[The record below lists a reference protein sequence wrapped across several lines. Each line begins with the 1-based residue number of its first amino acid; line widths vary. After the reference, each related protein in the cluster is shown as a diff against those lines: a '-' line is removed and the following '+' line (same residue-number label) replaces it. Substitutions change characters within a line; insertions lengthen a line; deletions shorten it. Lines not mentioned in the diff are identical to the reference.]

1 MGFRKREQ
9 RNYFSWNTGIDYE
22 HEDLG
27 NYAGGFDFVNS
38 DSDPMDDHGHG
49 TAVSGIAAAT
59 MDNGK
64 GIAGFSQVTILA
76 LKVLNETGWGTDW
89 DVAKAITFAVN
100 QSADVIS
107 MSFGGEDAGV
117 IKEACSYAW
126 DRGCVLVAASGNE
139 AVIYPAAYSSVIAV
153 GAINKE
159 EERAGYSNFGDEL
172 ELVAPGDWILTTY
185 PGNDYFSGLLFPLR
199 MLRVLQG
206 C

>member
-1 MGFRKREQ
+1 M
-9 RNYFSWNTGIDYE
+9 
-22 HEDLG
+22 
-27 NYAGGFDFVNS
+27 
-38 DSDPMDDHGHG
+38 
-49 TAVSGIAAAT
+49 
-59 MDNGK
+59 
-64 GIAGFSQVTILA
+64 
-76 LKVLNETGWGTDW
+76 
-89 DVAKAITFAVN
+89 
-100 QSADVIS
+100 
-107 MSFGGEDAGV
+107 
-117 IKEACSYAW
+117 
-126 DRGCVLVAASGNE
+126 LVAASGNE